1 MASSIAS
8 LGTVSVAASSL
19 CGTAESL
26 SYMPAFAFQMAIT
39 TLVGQA
45 LGADRPQLAEK
56 FVKISNWL
64 GGTIM
69 FFTGAAL
76 FIFAEPIIGVF
87 TPDQEVIVMAAAC
100 LRVEAAIQVPQVIGW
115 IYSGAL
121 RGAGDTGVIF
131 YINAATNWGIRTLG
145 MLLGIRVFGLQLEQA
160 YIVVAV
166 EITVRMV
173 LFYFRYRGGKW
184 KTVMQRMEKK
194 SVVKS

>member
-1 MASSIAS
+1 MAVSGCIALRNAFKKSNPYRVEMKEKGSLRPDLGLSRNIYRISLPAMLERLCLSS
-8 LGTVSVAASSL
+8 
-19 CGTAESL
+19 
-26 SYMPAFAFQMAIT
+26 
-39 TLVGQA
+39 
-45 LGADRPQLAEK
+45 
-56 FVKISNWL
+56 
-64 GGTIM
+64 
-69 FFTGAAL
+69 
-76 FIFAEPIIGVF
+76 
-87 TPDQEVIVMAAAC
+87 AAC
-100 LRVEAAIQVPQVIGW
+100 LRVEASIQVPQVIGW

-145 MLLGIRVFGLQLEQA
+145 MLLGIRLFGLQLEQA

-173 LFYFRYRGGKW
+173 LFYFRYRSGRW